1 MRILISEG
9 QLENLKKSVNKGE
22 DIDERSRSFAFT
34 RKKRL
39 FSKPERMSNP
49 LRYKLADRIE
59 EENEK
64 TNERKILN
72 FFDLVSKRIVWITEP
87 HTNGERVEPNW
98 EHDTNVITLWNVE
111 HPESGQEWVRQA
123 IHFPKNNSVKW
134 WNEVGQFQLTD
145 DKYNQIVRSIEL
157 YKKQNEKDKDAKF
170 LTCMNCRK
178 KFTQTT
184 HKGKKSLP
192 ICPTCGTHNK

>member
-39 FSKPERMSNP
+39 FSRPERMSNP
-49 LRYKLADRIE
+49 LRYKFTDRLD
-59 EENEK
+59 ENEK
-64 TNERKILN
+64 TNGRKILN
-72 FFDLVSKRIVWITEP
+72 FFDLVSKGIVWITEP
-87 HTNGERVEPNW
+87 HTNGKRDNPNW

-111 HPESGQEWVRQA
+111 YPESGQEWVRQA
-123 IHFPKNNSVKW
+123 IHFPKNGSVKW
-134 WNEVGQFQLTD
+134 WNDIGQFDLSD
-145 DKYNQIVRSIEL
+145 DKYNQIIRSIEL

-170 LTCMNCRK
+170 ITCMNCNK

-184 HKGKKSLP
+184 HKSKKSLP
-192 ICPTCGTHNK
+192 ICPWCGTHNN

>member
-39 FSKPERMSNP
+39 FSRPERMSNP
-49 LRYKLADRIE
+49 LRYKFADRLE
-59 EENEK
+59 EEK
-64 TNERKILN
+64 
-72 FFDLVSKRIVWITEP
+72 P
-87 HTNGERVEPNW
+87 
-98 EHDTNVITLWNVE
+98 
-111 HPESGQEWVRQA
+111 
-123 IHFPKNNSVKW
+123 
-134 WNEVGQFQLTD
+134 LTD
-145 DKYNQIVRSIEL
+145 KQIKSIEDL
-157 YKKQNEKDKDAKF
+157 NKDAKF
-170 LTCMNCRK
+170 LTCKNCRK

-192 ICPTCGTHNK
+192 ICPWCGTHNK

>member
-49 LRYKLADRIE
+49 LRYKFIDRLE
-59 EENEK
+59 EE
-64 TNERKILN
+64 
-72 FFDLVSKRIVWITEP
+72 
-87 HTNGERVEPNW
+87 
-98 EHDTNVITLWNVE
+98 
-111 HPESGQEWVRQA
+111 
-123 IHFPKNNSVKW
+123 
-134 WNEVGQFQLTD
+134 
-145 DKYNQIVRSIEL
+145 
-157 YKKQNEKDKDAKF
+157 KF
-170 LTCMNCRK
+170 LTCKNCRK

-184 HKGKKSLP
+184 HQSKKSLP
-192 ICPTCGTHNK
+192 ICPWCGTHNK

>member
-39 FSKPERMSNP
+39 FSKAERMSNP

-59 EENEK
+59 EEK
-64 TNERKILN
+64 
-72 FFDLVSKRIVWITEP
+72 P
-87 HTNGERVEPNW
+87 
-98 EHDTNVITLWNVE
+98 
-111 HPESGQEWVRQA
+111 
-123 IHFPKNNSVKW
+123 
-134 WNEVGQFQLTD
+134 LTD
-145 DKYNQIVRSIEL
+145 KQIKSIEDL
-157 YKKQNEKDKDAKF
+157 NKDAKF
-170 LTCMNCRK
+170 LTCKNCRK

-184 HKGKKSLP
+184 HKNKKSLP
-192 ICPTCGTHNK
+192 ICPYCGTHNK